1 MNLSL
6 LLLPVPKP
14 SGLSFPLSQ
23 SDVSQAFS
31 DQIPKEIDKVV
42 AIKLNTNTT
51 INTIKSQIINMHL
64 ISPGTFQTK
73 TININSTSDVQSL
86 GTTNLKNVST
96 IPQYPP
102 PPSKLQKETPKPR
115 TKLNTNTIN
124 TIKSQITNTRLNTS
138 VITPGK
144 TFPPTVIKKTI
155 TEASNLISIDADSDI
170 SCIKAYEHGNVV
182 DHLGAVKLII

>member
-1 MNLSL
+1 MMLVIVLLSTFGIIFSIGSSKLVNADKLPMNLSL

-31 DQIPKEIDKVV
+31 EQTPNEIDKLV

-51 INTIKSQIINMHL
+51 INIIKSQIINMHL

-86 GTTNLKNVST
+86 GTTNLKNISS
-96 IPQYPP
+96 IPKY
-102 PPSKLQKETPKPR
+102 PPSKLEKQMPKPR
-115 TKLNTNTIN
+115 TKLDTNTIN
-124 TIKSQITNTRLNTS
+124 TIKSQIANTKLNTP

-144 TFPPTVIKKTI
+144 TFPSTVIKNNNRSK
-155 TEASNLISIDADSDI
+155 
-170 SCIKAYEHGNVV
+170 
-182 DHLGAVKLII
+182 